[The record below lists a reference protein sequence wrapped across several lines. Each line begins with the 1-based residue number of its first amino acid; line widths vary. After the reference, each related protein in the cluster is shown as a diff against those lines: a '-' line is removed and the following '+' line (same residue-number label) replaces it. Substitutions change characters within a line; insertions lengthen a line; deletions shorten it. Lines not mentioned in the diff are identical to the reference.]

1 MFQEIFYLFVFPGLL
16 AAGFFGLLY
25 EGIARKISAR
35 FQNRVGP
42 PLFQPFFD
50 FVKLMSKEN
59 ITPRNGVGFVM
70 TMCPVLAFAAVL
82 AAIPFIPV
90 AGLSPAAFQGNLLIV
105 IYLLVVYTLC
115 LAMAG
120 WASGSAYGSMGSIRE
135 ITQLF
140 AYEFPFIVSLL
151 TVGILTGL
159 TVSPFL
165 AWQLPL
171 AFLAFIVSSMAALSL
186 PPFHVPEAEQEIVG
200 GPLAEYSGPRLAMF
214 SLAHAVKFWVL
225 VSLGA
230 VMFLGGGPI
239 EWFFIKSLA
248 LLLVV
253 IIAKNVFA
261 RLRIDQ
267 AFRLLWLGIAPLALI
282 DLVRVVFGI
291 WV

>member
-1 MFQEIFYLFVFPGLL
+1 MLNEIFCLLVFPGLL

-25 EGIARKISAR
+25 EGIARKLSAR

-50 FVKLMSKEN
+50 WIKLMSKESV
-59 ITPRNGVGFVM
+59 TPRNGVGFVM
-70 TMCPVLAFAAVL
+70 TLSPVIAFAAALSVV
-82 AAIPFIPV
+82 PFLPI
-90 AGLSPAAFQGNLLIV
+90 AGISMAGFQGNLLMV
-105 IYLLVVYTLC
+105 IYLLILYAAC

-120 WASGSAYGSMGSIRE
+120 WASGSAYGSLGSIRG
-135 ITQLF
+135 ITQMF
-140 AYEFPFIVSLL
+140 GYEFPFIVSLL
-151 TVGILTGL
+151 TVGMLTGF

-165 AWQLPL
+165 AWRLPFATM
-171 AFLAFIVSSMAALSL
+171 AFMISIMASLSL

-225 VSLGA
+225 ISLGV

-239 EWFFIKSLA
+239 EWFLVKSLA
-248 LLLVV
+248 LVAILA
-253 IIAKNVFA
+253 IAKNAFA
-261 RLRIDQ
+261 RLKIDQ
-267 AFRLLWLGIAPLALI
+267 SFRLLWLGIAPLALI
-282 DLVRVVFGI
+282 DLIRVIFGI